1 MRYWTS
7 CKRWLSEET
16 DTAGQIK
23 DDKENG
29 PARSQASP
37 ERFVLLATANATS
50 KHRHEAFQ
58 AMKILSLIRAA
69 TFPFAEL

>member
-1 MRYWTS
+1 
-7 CKRWLSEET
+7 
-16 DTAGQIK
+16 
-23 DDKENG
+23 
-29 PARSQASP
+29 
-37 ERFVLLATANATS
+37 LATANATS